1 MCWIISYGPGY
12 TINQAGTRVKCLA
25 HASRDMKKTKTCT
38 GLSDRAS
45 YWDPTQETK
54 EEAGRCE
61 CGGGAS
67 SVSSSHDPSFLS
79 LGPARTTLRREAPP
93 QSCGGSCS
101 RRLESSRAAAPKI
114 ETDYAFWSLP
124 LFLACL
130 SLGFARLA
138 FECGSGS
145 RAPRVVVG
153 VREPPRLG
161 LAWREP
167 GRSHKTRDQR
177 SRPPSYHPG
186 TGAAAPA
193 RSTSKLRLRERRSA
207 GGALDAERLR
217 SEDLRGRRSQS
228 CLCMRYPSPGRDVS
242 S

>member
-1 MCWIISYGPGY
+1 MYWKISYGPGY

-45 YWDPTQETK
+45 YWDPTQEIRG
-54 EEAGRCE
+54 EGGRFE
-61 CGGGAS
+61 CGVGAS

-101 RRLESSRAAAPKI
+101 RRL
-114 ETDYAFWSLP
+114 YVFWSLP

-130 SLGFARLA
+130 SLDVARLA
-138 FECGSGS
+138 VECGSGS

-153 VREPPRLG
+153 VGEPPRLG

-167 GRSHKTRDQR
+167 DRSHEQRDER
-177 SRPPSYHPG
+177 SRLPSYHPG

-193 RSTSKLRLRERRSA
+193 RSTSKLRLRERGSA
-207 GGALDAERLR
+207 GGALDTERLR
-217 SEDLRGRRSQS
+217 SEDLRGRHSQS
-228 CLCMRYPSPGRDVS
+228 CLCMRYPSWDLL
-242 S
+242 